1 MDMRVMFRSGT
12 ADRSPVPADRS
23 PLPATG
29 RPVTRRPVQV
39 DPVATPA
46 AGLAAGEVG
55 VATGPPPTGD
65 RVAVEWAPV
74 PATGPT
80 RPPVPADRWPVPVAG
95 PGRPVAGPGRPV
107 TGPGQPVTVRMY
119 RSLVLKLSKSGSGI
133 WAPNSLSPVSY
144 THLTLPTKA

>member
-1 MDMRVMFRSGT
+1 MFRSGT

-46 AGLAAGEVG
+46 AGLVAGEVG

-65 RVAVEWAPV
+65 RVAVEWSPV

-80 RPPVPADRWPVPVAG
+80 RPPVPADRSPVLADRSPVLADRSPVPADRWPVPVAG
-95 PGRPVAGPGRPV
+95 PGRPV
-107 TGPGQPVTVRMY
+107 TVLRESNKIPTLRTRMIVAMVG
-119 RSLVLKLSKSGSGI
+119 LVCSDQLS
-133 WAPNSLSPVSY
+133 
-144 THLTLPTKA
+144 

>member
-46 AGLAAGEVG
+46 AGLVAGEVG

-65 RVAVEWAPV
+65 RVAVEWSPV

-80 RPPVPADRWPVPVAG
+80 RPPVPADR
-95 PGRPVAGPGRPV
+95 
-107 TGPGQPVTVRMY
+107 
-119 RSLVLKLSKSGSGI
+119 
-133 WAPNSLSPVSY
+133 SPVLADRS
-144 THLTLPTKA
+144 PV